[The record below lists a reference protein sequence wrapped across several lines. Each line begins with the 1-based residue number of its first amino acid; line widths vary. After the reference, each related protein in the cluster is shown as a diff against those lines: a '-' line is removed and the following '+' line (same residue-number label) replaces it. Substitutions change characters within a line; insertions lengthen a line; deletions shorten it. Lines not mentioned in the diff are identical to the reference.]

1 MFGCSRSSW
10 LMKENAGRI
19 LDLIFGLKEVIRDFV
34 LKKRFGY
41 AN

>member
-10 LMKENAGRI
+10 LVKENAGRI
-19 LDLIFGLKEVIRDFV
+19 LDLIFGLKEIIRGFI
-34 LKKRFGY
+34 KKHFGY